1 MDQKAMDGR
10 DWAALILLS
19 GIWGGV
25 FLAVR
30 VALDEMG
37 PMTVVLHRVG
47 WGALLLWA
55 VVLAR
60 GLPLPRG
67 ARVWG
72 AFLVMGLLNNV
83 IPFGLQAWGQLHI
96 PSGLVAIFN
105 AGTAVFGVLVAA
117 AFLAD
122 ERLSARRAVGVGL
135 GFAGVATAIG
145 WRELT
150 ALDVTSLAQL
160 AVVASTI
167 SYAFAGVWGRTR
179 LTGMP
184 GEVAAAGML
193 TASAAVMIPVVLATE
208 GAPALDLPAATWGAV
223 LYASL
228 VATAGAYLLYYAIL
242 RRAGSG
248 NLMLCTL
255 LIAPVA
261 IVLGALVRGE
271 ALSPPAYAGFALLA
285 LGLVVIDGRALR
297 AMRAGRVRRAG

>member
-1 MDQKAMDGR
+1 MDQKTVDGR
-10 DWAALILLS
+10 AWAALILLS
-19 GIWGGV
+19 GIRGGV

-55 VVLAR
+55 VALAR
-60 GLPLPRG
+60 GLPLPG
-67 ARVWG
+67 GVAVWG

-83 IPFGLQAWGQLHI
+83 VPFGLQAWGQLHI

-117 AFLAD
+117 VFLAD
-122 ERLSARRAVGVGL
+122 ERLTARKAAGVSL

-145 WRELT
+145 WRELL
-150 ALDVTSLAQL
+150 AFDVTSLAQL
-160 AVVASTI
+160 AVVASTV

-193 TASAAVMIPVVLATE
+193 TCSALVMVPVVLLTE
-208 GAPALDLPAATWGAV
+208 GAPRLSLPAGTWIAL

-248 NLMLCTL
+248 NVMLCTL

-261 IVLGALVRGE
+261 IVLGATVRGE
-271 ALSPPAYAGFALLA
+271 SLPAAAYGGFALLA
-285 LGLVVIDGRALR
+285 LGLAVLDGRALR
-297 AMRAGRVRRAG
+297 ALRRIRPAGTG